1 MVAAQETTLQKL
13 LEGTKQYRVPLY
25 QRTYSWSEQQCKRL
39 WEDIEKLAD
48 DRRADPAATHF
59 IGSVVLAPS
68 PEIGP
73 VGVQEF
79 LVVDGQQR
87 LTTLSILL
95 CAIRDHRAETE
106 DPKHRGRIEQL
117 YLINQFESD
126 PHRLKLVPTQA
137 DRGAY
142 LACVESTPQVG
153 GRDHVGSAYD
163 FFVSRLREYDD
174 VGNTLDIAR
183 IENAVITGLALVA
196 VTAQA
201 GDNVY
206 RIFESLNNTGLQL
219 TQADLLRNYLF
230 MRLPTR
236 GETVY
241 ESLWFPLQDAL
252 DRNDR
257 DRRNLELLFWLDLVQ
272 RDGRAKQ
279 TDIYAAH
286 QKRLNAMRGEA
297 EIEAEVRRFSRLG
310 ALLKIILHPESEP
323 DLEVRRRLTRLHA
336 WGATTVY
343 PLLLHL
349 LDRRA
354 QGTATAG
361 QIIAAMRYVESFF
374 VRRLVIG
381 RATANLNRI
390 LMSIVTEMDP
400 KLPVDEAVRAYLSTG
415 RKHYATDAQVRSLT
429 RTIPFFLNGRA
440 HQRNLVLQ
448 WLEEAH
454 RSKEPVAADSL
465 SIEHVLPQTP
475 TAQWRQML
483 NDDLGPDENFTDLH
497 ESLVHTIGNLTL
509 TGYNSELGN
518 KPFDAKKAALARSPI
533 VLNRDIARQER
544 WGRPEIQ
551 ARSEALAEQIISL
564 WPGPAETSRDHD
576 SDVPWDVMNRAL
588 AELPAGS
595 WTTYGDVAAL
605 IGSHPVP
612 VGTRLANHPAPNAH
626 RVLQTGGTFSP
637 SFRWPDPAST
647 DDPLDLLRAEG
658 VEFDGSGRAAPEQ
671 RIPLDELAQLAGLS
685 TDDLPR
691 PRSPRTSAAHAG
703 RFSTQV
709 AQLQDPPVVAAV
721 QAVLDGWTALGGNL
735 LYGTGD
741 EASCFLIARGKD
753 HRLGNIWP
761 AAIYPSGK
769 FEIVFQ
775 HFKNRVPFDDMALRA
790 EFRQRL
796 NKIPGVNIAAAR
808 IGLRPGF
815 RLPVLADPAARELLI
830 EQLDWFYQQAQPPA
844 EYDADAG
851 DQLS

>member
-13 LEGTKQYRVPLY
+13 LEGTKQYQVPLY

-39 WEDIEKLAD
+39 WEDIKKLAD

-95 CAIRDHRAETE
+95 CAIRDHRAGTE

-137 DRGAY
+137 DRGSY
-142 LACVESTPQVG
+142 LACVESV
-153 GRDHVGSAYD
+153 
-163 FFVSRLREYDD
+163 
-174 VGNTLDIAR
+174 
-183 IENAVITGLALVA
+183 
-196 VTAQA
+196 
-201 GDNVY
+201 
-206 RIFESLNNTGLQL
+206 
-219 TQADLLRNYLF
+219 
-230 MRLPTR
+230 
-236 GETVY
+236 
-241 ESLWFPLQDAL
+241 
-252 DRNDR
+252 
-257 DRRNLELLFWLDLVQ
+257 
-272 RDGRAKQ
+272 
-279 TDIYAAH
+279 
-286 QKRLNAMRGEA
+286 
-297 EIEAEVRRFSRLG
+297 
-310 ALLKIILHPESEP
+310 
-323 DLEVRRRLTRLHA
+323 
-336 WGATTVY
+336 
-343 PLLLHL
+343 
-349 LDRRA
+349 
-354 QGTATAG
+354 
-361 QIIAAMRYVESFF
+361 
-374 VRRLVIG
+374 
-381 RATANLNRI
+381 
-390 LMSIVTEMDP
+390 
-400 KLPVDEAVRAYLSTG
+400 
-415 RKHYATDAQVRSLT
+415 
-429 RTIPFFLNGRA
+429 
-440 HQRNLVLQ
+440 
-448 WLEEAH
+448 
-454 RSKEPVAADSL
+454 
-465 SIEHVLPQTP
+465 
-475 TAQWRQML
+475 
-483 NDDLGPDENFTDLH
+483 
-497 ESLVHTIGNLTL
+497 
-509 TGYNSELGN
+509 GYNSELGN

-533 VLNRDIARQER
+533 VLNRDIAQQER

-612 VGTRLANHPAPNAH
+612 VGTRLANHPVPNAH
-626 RVLQTGGTFSP
+626 RVLQTGGTVSP
-637 SFRWPDPAST
+637 SFRWPGPART

-741 EASCFLIARGKD
+741 EASCFLIARSKD

-844 EYDADAG
+844 EDDADAG